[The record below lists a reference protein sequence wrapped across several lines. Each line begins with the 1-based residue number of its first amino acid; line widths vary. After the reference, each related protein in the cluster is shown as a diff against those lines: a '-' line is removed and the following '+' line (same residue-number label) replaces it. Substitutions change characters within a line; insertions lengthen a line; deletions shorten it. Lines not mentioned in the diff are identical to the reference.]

1 MVTKINSNSP
11 SKFLKI
17 SLILSSFVISR
28 PSSEREIF
36 TISVIPYAVFIA
48 FGRAEPIPPEAPII
62 KALQIG
68 LKV

>member
-11 SKFLKI
+11 SKLSKRF
-17 SLILSSFVISR
+17 LILSSFVISR

-36 TISVIPYAVFIA
+36 TMSVIPYATFIA
-48 FGRAEPIPPEAPII
+48 SGRADPIPPEAPII
-62 KALQIG
+62 KALLVE